1 MHRCCSTKSTPR
13 AGNSAPHARL
23 LFVGF
28 LTSGLQPAGLPTAR
42 LLIAL
47 LLGAMAA
54 TGTFATTGSAD
65 DQTVT
70 KKSAEQ
76 GQDAEQDQD
85 TGQAAAVVNLADAY
99 DWAVYKSTSGQSLPY
114 RILKPDESVLKEAQ
128 SAEGTA
134 RRFPL
139 VLFLHGAGERGDDNE
154 KQLVHAAADFA
165 RSDRRRD
172 EPAFVVF
179 PQCPSE
185 AQWVDT
191 PWTLP
196 AGKGTFTE
204 TPSKPLRAALDLVDL
219 LVRTNPIDP
228 DRIYVTGLSMGGY
241 GAWHAAALQR
251 ERFAAVLAVCGGSD
265 PDWADRYKGL
275 PIWSFHGDQDTV
287 VPVVRGREIVSA
299 LALAGHQPELRY
311 SEYEGVGHNSWSQ
324 TYARDDVHAWLFRQ
338 HRVRKDGP

>member
-1 MHRCCSTKSTPR
+1 MHRCCSP
-13 AGNSAPHARL
+13 NSAPHARSL
-23 LFVGF
+23 
-28 LTSGLQPAGLPTAR
+28 SEGLPTAR

-47 LLGAMAA
+47 LVGAMAA

-70 KKSAEQ
+70 KKSA
-76 GQDAEQDQD
+76 DQDQD
-85 TGQAAAVVNLADAY
+85 TGQGAAVVNLSDAY
-99 DWAVYKSTSGQSLPY
+99 DWAVYKSTSGRSLPY
-114 RILKPDESVLKEAQ
+114 RILKPDESVLKAAP

-191 PWTLP
+191 PWSLP
-196 AGKGTFTE
+196 SGKGTFTE
-204 TPSKPLRAALDLVDL
+204 KPSEPLRTALDLVDL

-241 GAWHAAALQR
+241 GAWHAAALQP

-265 PDWADRYKGL
+265 PDWAERYKGL

-311 SEYEGVGHNSWSQ
+311 SEYEGVGHNSWSR